1 MVEAVIEA
9 RKLRGLD
16 VALDP
21 YGHPVVP
28 PEK

>member
-1 MVEAVIEA
+1 VIEA
-9 RKLRGLD
+9 RALRGLD